1 MAELAE
7 QLSVPPNHLA
17 RASRTTTG
25 VTAVD
30 HLTARLLH
38 QTQTVLVDPRTS
50 AKDIATQL
58 KFGNHAH
65 FTRFVQQHKGKIP
78 TRLRRQ
84 T

>member
-1 MAELAE
+1 MAEHAE
-7 QLSVPPNHLA
+7 QLSVTPTLLA

-25 VTAVD
+25 VTAED

-38 QTQTVLVDPRTS
+38 QTETALVDPKTS

-58 KFGNHAH
+58 KFGSAAY
-65 FTRFVQQHKGKIP
+65 FARFFQQHKGKTP
-78 TRLRRQ
+78 TKLHRQ